1 MNETAYEIATFGGG
15 CFWCTEAIFKGINGI
30 LDIKSGFSG
39 GTVPGTPT
47 YREVCSG
54 LTGHAE
60 VIQVQ
65 FNPNIISYKSII
77 SIFMTTHDPTT
88 LNRQGADCGTEY
100 RSIILH
106 HDNKQKENINDVIS
120 QVSEYYPDKI
130 VTEVAPYK
138 TFHEAD
144 LEHQDYYKKNKGN
157 RYCTIVIEPKLAR
170 LRSLFINQSEKQ

>member
-1 MNETAYEIATFGGG
+1 MSETTYEIATFGGG
-15 CFWCTEAIFKGINGI
+15 CFWCTEAIFQEINGV
-30 LDIKSGFSG
+30 LNIKSGFSG

-65 FNPNIISYKSII
+65 FDPNIISFKSII

-100 RSIILH
+100 RSIILYH
-106 HDNKQKENINDVIS
+106 NENQKEIS
-120 QVSEYYPDKI
+120 TEILTQIAQYYPDKI
-130 VTEVAPYK
+130 VTEIAPYK
-138 TFHEAD
+138 VFHEAD
-144 LEHQDYYKKNKGN
+144 LEHQDYYKNNKGN
-157 RYCTIVIEPKLAR
+157 RYCSIVIDPKLAR
-170 LRSLFINQSEKQ
+170 LRKLYVNQTQG

>member
-1 MNETAYEIATFGGG
+1 MMNDSTYEIATFGGG
-15 CFWCTEAIFKGINGI
+15 CFWCTEAIFQEINGV

-65 FNPNIISYKSII
+65 FDPNIISYKSII

-100 RSIILH
+100 RSIILY
-106 HDNKQKENINDVIS
+106 HDDVQKENINDVLN

-130 VTEVAPYK
+130 VTEITPYK
-138 TFHEAD
+138 AFHEAD
-144 LEHQDYYKKNKGN
+144 MEHQDYYKNNIGN
-157 RYCTIVIEPKLAR
+157 RYCNIVIEPKLAR
-170 LRSLFINQSEKQ
+170 LRKLFINQTEE